1 MTERTVV
8 FRTPPDSVEVVHL
21 MLAQLWEERGDVD
34 ETDRFAFET
43 ALVELTANVIQHAS
57 SSTAVVCR
65 LDVTIDDDVLRAHLV
80 DTADPPGIDTSPR
93 EMPDE
98 FAESGR
104 GLALIQALVTTFEY
118 ERSASRNVWSLCRD
132 RAAPTP

>member
-1 MTERTVV
+1 VTERSVL
-8 FRTPPDSVEVVHL
+8 FRTPPDSVDVVHE
-21 MLAQLWEERGDVD
+21 MLEQLWEERGDVD
-34 ETDRFAFET
+34 EMDRFAFET
-43 ALVELTANVIQHAS
+43 ALVELTANVIQHATS
-57 SSTAVVCR
+57 TTAVVCR
-65 LDVTIDDDVLRAHLV
+65 LGVSIDDDALRAHLV

-132 RAAPTP
+132 RTAPAP